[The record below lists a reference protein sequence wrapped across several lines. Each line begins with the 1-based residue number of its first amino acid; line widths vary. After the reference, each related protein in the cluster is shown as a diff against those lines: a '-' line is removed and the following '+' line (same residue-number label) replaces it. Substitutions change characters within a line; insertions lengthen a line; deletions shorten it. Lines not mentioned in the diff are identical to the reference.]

1 MWSSLRRMTEIASR
15 GSAAQS
21 LTSTSLRPRLRRRRR
36 RLEEE
41 EVGGG
46 GIGGRAWASGGLG
59 FTRSRRSAGWSR
71 RAKAAGGGSRGN
83 ATGPPRAR
91 PPPHPGRWGRAC
103 GRRPRAEAAA
113 TRLPERDPSRARPPP
128 DAAGSAA
135 EACCDGERRRRTASL
150 PLPVGV
156 WGREM

>member
-1 MWSSLRRMTEIASR
+1 VVELAEDDGDRVQRQRRPVPHLHLL
-15 GSAAQS
+15 AAAVAAAAAA
-21 LTSTSLRPRLRRRRR
+21 PGGGGG
-36 RLEEE
+36 
-41 EVGGG
+41 GGG